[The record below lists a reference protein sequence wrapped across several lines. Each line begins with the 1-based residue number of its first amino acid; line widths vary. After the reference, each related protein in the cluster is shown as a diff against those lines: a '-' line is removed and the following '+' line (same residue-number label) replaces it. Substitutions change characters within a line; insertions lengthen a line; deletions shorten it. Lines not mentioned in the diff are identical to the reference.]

1 MKFYAVKKGRT
12 PGIYRTW
19 DAAKEQIDGFSGAE
33 YKSFEQITDA
43 TDYLD
48 WNAQTQSDI
57 LQKGEDNLQN
67 AVKRVQQ
74 KSQEIKKA
82 PRKKAK
88 QYNHVNSNPADF
100 FAVTYTD
107 GGTRNTG
114 V

>member
-19 DAAKEQIDGFSGAE
+19 DAAKEQVDGFSGAE

-48 WNAQTQSDI
+48 WNAQTQSDV

-67 AVKRVQQ
+67 AVKTSV
-74 KSQEIKKA
+74 KK
-82 PRKKAK
+82 RLILKKH
-88 QYNHVNSNPADF
+88 NVS
-100 FAVTYTD
+100 
-107 GGTRNTG
+107 
-114 V
+114 